1 MSESTSILELPT
13 DPAVG
18 GNIKLNAS
26 ENMNSANSLSLD
38 ESTINQIISGL
49 QQATLSSATL
59 LPSRDIPRTSDID
72 AQIQPNYI
80 PQTRTRDYIKE
91 EPVEV
96 RKSLEES
103 SDFYSEIQIPL
114 LLTVLYFL
122 FQLPIFK
129 KYLFTYIPAL
139 FSRDGNY
146 NIKGFIFTSVLFGGI
161 YYKCNKLSSLFN
173 AF

>member
-13 DPAVG
+13 DPAG
-18 GNIKLNAS
+18 GNIKLTAS
-26 ENMNSANSLSLD
+26 ENINSTNSLSLD

-59 LPSRDIPRTSDID
+59 LPSRDIPRTSEID
-72 AQIQPNYI
+72 PQIQPNYI
-80 PQTRTRDYIKE
+80 PPTRTRDYIKE
-91 EPVEV
+91 EPADV
-96 RKSLEES
+96 RKNVEDS
-103 SDFYSEIQIPL
+103 SDYYSEIQIPL
-114 LLTVLYFL
+114 LLAVLYFL

-146 NIKGFIFTSVLFGGI
+146 NIKGFIFTSVLFGAI
-161 YYKCNKLSSLFN
+161 YYKFNKLSSLFN